1 MSRLVHNSPHFDD
14 LFLQSP
20 LMAIGMGAVLALFW
34 GLPVLILARRRGLE
48 LAIAFRWVQD
58 AGHFLTGF

>member
-1 MSRLVHNSPHFDD
+1 
-14 LFLQSP
+14 
-20 LMAIGMGAVLALFW
+20 MAIGMGAVLALFW